1 MSQQTNKSSLLALA
15 FAFAFTPLRA
25 AEPAASATSAED
37 DAADLAKKPSNP
49 VAALISE
56 PLQNNFDFG
65 GGPNDDDGFRY
76 ILNVP
81 PVGPFQMT
89 GNWNLISRTIV
100 PFLFPK

>member
-15 FAFAFTPLRA
+15 FAFTPLRA
-25 AEPAASATSAED
+25 AEPAATATSAED
-37 DAADLAKKPSNP
+37 DAADLAKKLSNP

-65 GGPNDDDGFRY
+65 GGPNDAGFRY
-76 ILNVP
+76 TLNVP
-81 PVGPFQMT
+81 PVVPFQMT
-89 GNWNLISRTIV
+89 GNWNLIARTIV